1 MAAMATPEQAIRPVV
16 EVRGSNHRLAWAL
29 WIVGTVVGAAL
40 GALAAWQVRT
50 LATQLD
56 VAYAATVVS
65 VLISS
70 GVQWFLLRRYRVD
83 AYWWVPAT
91 VAANLIT
98 AIVVIP
104 TVLNM
109 FAPPSGDLISAGTA
123 MLLSGAA
130 ALATAG
136 LVVGTAQ
143 ALVLRGSAGNI
154 AWAWIP
160 ATIVGG
166 ALAGA
171 LTTALS
177 AQFFGLPAF
186 STISLVA
193 ATRALLTSASQA
205 PGFLRVL
212 R

>member
-123 MLLSGAA
+123 MMLSGAA

-186 STISLVA
+186 ATISLVA
-193 ATRALLTSASQA
+193 ATGALLTSASQA
-205 PGFLRVL
+205 PVFLRVL

>member
-1 MAAMATPEQAIRPVV
+1 MRRRTRVTMAAMATPEQAMRP
-16 EVRGSNHRLAWAL
+16 EVRGPNHRLAWAL
-29 WIVGTVVGAAL
+29 WIVVTVVGAAL

-91 VAANLIT
+91 VAASLIT

-123 MLLSGAA
+123 MMLSGAA

-136 LVVGTAQ
+136 VAVRTPHAH
-143 ALVLRGSAGNI
+143 VPRRT
-154 AWAWIP
+154 P
-160 ATIVGG
+160 RATLE
-166 ALAGA
+166 A
-171 LTTALS
+171 
-177 AQFFGLPAF
+177 
-186 STISLVA
+186 
-193 ATRALLTSASQA
+193 
-205 PGFLRVL
+205 
-212 R
+212 